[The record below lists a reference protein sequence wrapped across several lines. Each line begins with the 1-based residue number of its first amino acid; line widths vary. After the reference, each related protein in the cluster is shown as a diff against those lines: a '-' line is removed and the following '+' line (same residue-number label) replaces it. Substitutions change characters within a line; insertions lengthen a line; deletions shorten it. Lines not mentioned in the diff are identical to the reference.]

1 MIITTKVNSPI
12 PKRWTLKFSV
22 SHAVNHGSTRKL
34 FLKED
39 EYHKTIICVRRR
51 FTIVMSVTKR
61 RLELVVYCLSSLVQ
75 LWFSG
80 ILHDHEI
87 LYLIVD
93 EFLIYTWRSTIEKL
107 NWYESNFCKIAVFF
121 LCCTSAVKFQR

>member
-1 MIITTKVNSPI
+1 
-12 PKRWTLKFSV
+12 
-22 SHAVNHGSTRKL
+22 
-34 FLKED
+34 
-39 EYHKTIICVRRR
+39 
-51 FTIVMSVTKR
+51 MSVTKR

-93 EFLIYTWRSTIEKL
+93 EFLIYTRGSTIKKNLIDMKVTFVKL
-107 NWYESNFCKIAVFF
+107 QSFF
-121 LCCTSAVKFQR
+121 SVAQVL